1 MFKAF
6 ATRRMALIAAIIFL
20 IVIPAAAQNS
30 DSSNDYPTLAALNS
44 AVIPARDRV
53 NLAERLLGVSNIPAA
68 PTSAVTRQVGE
79 HQVFTAANSSDNT
92 TLNIPATLQVVGEHI
107 YLWIEDDANVNLSD
121 LQTLAN
127 DFDTSVYPNV
137 RGLWGS
143 EANPGIDGDPHIYGL
158 FVHGLGASTAAY
170 FTADHTYRKAVVPV
184 SNEHEMFFFN
194 LDAIGQNFPIH
205 IVDSIVSHEFQHMI
219 RFNLQVNTETWLNE
233 GLSMFTQYYL
243 YGGVDGSVF
252 NFLNQPSTQLDDW
265 NANPGARA
273 ANYGAATL
281 FLTYFYQR
289 YGIDAIHQLSA
300 EHQTRALQAVDSVLT
315 ANNQPGVNDFFGD
328 WVVANFVDDRS
339 YADGKYGY
347 KNLPLLQTPP
357 VNATV
362 EQFPF
367 QVKGT
372 ANQYSADY
380 YKLDNLNGTHN
391 LNIKLDASTTVKLLP
406 TVAPSGTHIWY
417 SNRDDMAD
425 SRLTRRFDLTNVSQ
439 ATLSYKVWFDTEANW
454 DYGYAEVSTD
464 GGKTWDVLRTGYG
477 TTDDPHKVTYGTG
490 YNGSSGGWNDESVS
504 LNAYTGKQ
512 TLVRFEMITD
522 DAVTRPGMAIDD
534 LTIPEIGYSDDF
546 ENGENGWVAE
556 GWLLTDNRLPQNGW
570 VQVIQKT
577 GTTTTSVQRWMIDGL
592 SHMVDVTPGV
602 NQVIVAVSPYAPVTT
617 VPMPY
622 TLTIG
627 SN

>member
-6 ATRRMALIAAIIFL
+6 ASRRLALITAIIFL
-20 IVIPAAAQNS
+20 IVLPAVAQNS
-30 DSSNDYPTLAALNS
+30 DSGNDYPTLAALSS
-44 AVIPARDRV
+44 AIIPARDRV
-53 NLAERLLGVSNIPAA
+53 DLAERLLGVTNVPAA
-68 PTSAVTRQVGE
+68 PMTAVTRQVGE
-79 HQVFTAANSSDNT
+79 QQVFTAANSSDNT

-107 YLWIEDDANVNLSD
+107 YLWVEDDARVNLSD
-121 LQTLAN
+121 LQQLAH

-137 RGLWGS
+137 RSLWGS

-170 FTADHTYRKAVVPV
+170 FTADHTYPKAVVPV

-194 LDAIGQNFPIH
+194 LDAIGQNFP
-205 IVDSIVSHEFQHMI
+205 VRTVESIVSHEFQHMI

-243 YGGVDGSVF
+243 YGGLDGSVF
-252 NFLNQPSTQLDDW
+252 SFLNQPSTQLDDW

-281 FLTYFYQR
+281 FLSYFYQR

-300 EHQTRALQAVDSVLT
+300 THETRALQAVDDVLA

-339 YADGKYGY
+339 YANGKYGY
-347 KNLPLLQTPP
+347 NNMPLMQTPP

-362 EQFPF
+362 ERYPY
-367 QVKGT
+367 QVEGN

-380 YKLDNLNGTHN
+380 YKLSNLNGINN
-391 LNIKLDASTTVKLLP
+391 LDIKLTAPTTVMLLP
-406 TVAPSGTHIWY
+406 TVAPSGSHIWY

-425 SRLTRRFDLTNVSQ
+425 SRLTRSFDLTHVSQ
-439 ATLSYKVWFDTEANW
+439 ATLNYKVWFDTERAW
-454 DYGYAEVSTD
+454 DYGYAEVSSD
-464 GGKTWDVLRTGYG
+464 GGKTWDVLRTGNG
-477 TTDDPHKVTYGTG
+477 TTDDPHKVAYGSG
-490 YNGSSGGWNDESVS
+490 YNGESGGWVDESLS

-512 TLVRFEMITD
+512 ILVRFEMITD

-534 LTIPEIGYSDDF
+534 LSIPEIGYADDF
-546 ENGENGWVAE
+546 ENGAGDWQAE

-577 GTTTTSVQRWMIDGL
+577 GKTTTNVQRWMIDGL
-592 SHMVDVTPGV
+592 DHMVNVTPGV
-602 NQVIVAVSPYAPVTT
+602 DQVIVAVSPYAAVTT

-622 TLTIG
+622 TLNIG

>member
-1 MFKAF
+1 MFNTF
-6 ATRRMALIAAIIFL
+6 PSRRLALISAIIFL
-20 IVIPAAAQNS
+20 IVLPAVAQNS
-30 DSSNDYPTLAALNS
+30 DSGNDYPTLAALAS

-53 NLAERLLGVSNIPAA
+53 DLAERLLGVTDIPAA
-68 PTSAVTRQVGE
+68 PTTAVTRQVGE
-79 HQVFTAANSSDNT
+79 QQIFTAANSSDNT

-107 YLWIEDDANVNLSD
+107 YLWVENDANVNLSD
-121 LQTLAN
+121 LQQLAH

-137 RGLWGS
+137 RSLWGS

-170 FTADHTYRKAVVPV
+170 FTADHTYPKAVVPV

-194 LDAIGQNFPIH
+194 LDAIGHNFP
-205 IVDSIVSHEFQHMI
+205 VRAVESIVSHEFQHMI

-243 YGGVDGSVF
+243 YGGLDGSVF
-252 NFLNQPSTQLDDW
+252 SFLNQPSTQLDDW

-281 FLTYFYQR
+281 FLSYFYQR

-300 EHQTRALQAVDSVLT
+300 DHQTRALQAVNDVLT

-339 YADGKYGY
+339 YANGKYGY
-347 KNLPLLQTPP
+347 GDMPLMQTPP

-362 EQFPF
+362 TQFPY
-367 QVKGT
+367 QVEGS

-380 YKLDNLNGTHN
+380 YKLSDLNGVNN
-391 LNIKLDASTTVKLLP
+391 LDIRLDAPSTVALLP

-425 SRLTRRFDLTNVSQ
+425 SRLTRSFDLTNVRQ
-439 ATLSYKVWFDTEANW
+439 ATLKYKVWFDTETAW

-464 GGKTWDVLRTGYG
+464 GGKTWDVLRTSCG
-477 TTDDPHKVTYGTG
+477 TTDDPHKVAYGTG
-490 YNGSSGGWNDESVS
+490 YNGSSGGWNDETVS
-504 LNAYTGKQ
+504 LNSYAGKQ
-512 TLVRFEMITD
+512 IQVRFEMITD

-534 LTIPEIGYSDDF
+534 LSIPEIGYTDDF
-546 ENGENGWVAE
+546 ENGDNGWVAE

-577 GTTTTSVQRWMIDGL
+577 GKTTTNVQRWMIDGL
-592 SHMVDVTPGV
+592 DHMVDVTPGV
-602 NQVIVAVSPYAPVTT
+602 DQVIVAVSPYAAVTT

-622 TLTIG
+622 TLNIS